1 MTTCSSTLSLDWSV
15 RHMANNAVSIDDL
28 AGAIKRELTV
38 YSESVQDKINKA
50 GARAIKDLERKTKD
64 TAPFNARA
72 YHRHYV
78 DYISTKSEDARTGD
92 KKFIW
97 YVAPPAHR
105 LTHLLVHGHETRDG
119 GRTKADPFLKNALDD
134 VLPEY
139 EKAVKEAI
147 ENG

>member
-1 MTTCSSTLSLDWSV
+1 MVNSS
-15 RHMANNAVSIDDL
+15 RVSIDEL
-28 AGAIKRELTV
+28 SGAIEKELKL
-38 YSESVQDKINKA
+38 YSEAVQEKINKA
-50 GARAIKDLERKTKD
+50 GSRAIKELERKTKD

-72 YHRHYV
+72 YHRHFV
-78 DYISTKSEDARTGD
+78 DCIATKAEDSRTGD

-97 YVAPPAHR
+97 FVNAPAYR

-134 VLPEY
+134 VLPDY
-139 EKAVKEAI
+139 EKAIKEAI